1 MQIFH
6 SSFIIPFLTFAY
18 TLLAAGLDN
27 VATIDEGFEIG
38 IIGSWGYR
46 NEFIPNGTFN
56 FSSVSGINLIFNF
69 TGQFH
74 LIYRILLP
82 ISVR

>member
-6 SSFIIPFLTFAY
+6 SSFLISLLTFSY
-18 TLLAAGLDN
+18 ILLAAGLDN
-27 VATIDEGFEIG
+27 VAMIDEAFEIG
-38 IIGSWGYR
+38 IIGSWGDR
-46 NEFIPNGTFN
+46 EFTPNGTFN
-56 FSSVSGINLIFNF
+56 FASVSGINLNFNF

-74 LIYRILLP
+74 LIYPILLP